1 MMSVHH
7 DRAAR
12 RSTSREVTTR
22 DAATAA
28 PCTARPR
35 GTTRPAPALQLAF
48 PDVQDDRRGRR
59 EPTVEICA
67 GAFGLGLGILQA
79 GFAPGSYYDID
90 PHACAT
96 LRANLGVW
104 ASGVHEGDIRRVGWK
119 PGTGRID
126 LLAAG
131 TDCRP
136 FSLAGLQAGQHDP
149 RNLFP
154 QLVRALRGM
163 EPLALL
169 SENVPN
175 LVGRSFR
182 PYFDYVVRQ
191 IADPFLVA
199 RVGEIWWRHD
209 ERLKAHAAEPGF
221 RPLYDV
227 RWRVVNAADYGVP
240 QYRKRVIV
248 VATRADAGIAPYRFP
263 AATHGKA
270 TLLRD

>member
-104 ASGVHEGDIRRVGWK
+104 ASGVHEGDIRTVAWK

-154 QLVRALRGM
+154 ELVRALRGM

-182 PYFDYVVRQ
+182 PYFDYV
-191 IADPFLVA
+191 
-199 RVGEIWWRHD
+199 
-209 ERLKAHAAEPGF
+209 
-221 RPLYDV
+221 
-227 RWRVVNAADYGVP
+227 VP